1 MPVRLVVLTLA
12 LRGRLK
18 VGLYIEQAY
27 QGVVT
32 HTRSTQQVRQPA
44 TPPLLRPTS
53 ALTALCELTCTLN
66 SQTHAD

>member
-18 VGLYIEQAY
+18 VGLDIEQAY

-44 TPPLLRPTS
+44 TPSSS
-53 ALTALCELTCTLN
+53 APHLCPYCTV
-66 SQTHAD
+66 

>member
-18 VGLYIEQAY
+18 VGLDVEQAY

-32 HTRSTQQVRQPA
+32 HTRSTAGAAASDTFLFCAPSL
-44 TPPLLRPTS
+44 PY
-53 ALTALCELTCTLN
+53 CTV
-66 SQTHAD
+66 

>member
-18 VGLYIEQAY
+18 VGLDTEQAY

-32 HTRSTQQVRQPA
+32 HTRCGSQRHL
-44 TPPLLRPTS
+44 PLLRPIS
-53 ALTALCELTCTLN
+53 ALIALCELKCTLN
-66 SQTHAD
+66 SQTRAD